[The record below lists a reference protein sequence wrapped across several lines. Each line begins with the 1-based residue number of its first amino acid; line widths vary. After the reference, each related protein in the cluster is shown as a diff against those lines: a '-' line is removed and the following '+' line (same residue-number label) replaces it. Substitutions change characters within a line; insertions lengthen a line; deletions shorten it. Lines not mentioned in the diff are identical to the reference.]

1 MSDRSIF
8 RHNWICFIKDQW
20 SSSKINDFPFVIFTN
35 EKGDAGLF
43 QSAQRETLSISEG
56 RCKPQFAGCAGAEAF
71 SFDVAVF
78 WELPRSIWIVNSE
91 RESHQGITEI
101 WQAATSWDYCGC
113 SLRVGEC
120 LEDVFF
126 FPPGGARCLLS
137 FVGEIKRRV
146 RYETFFLT
154 KQAKMLTAKCHA
166 TGGFPF
172 SSTPTCVCHRS
183 SGGTMKFYND
193 DILIK

>member
-1 MSDRSIF
+1 MIF
-8 RHNWICFIKDQW
+8 LL
-20 SSSKINDFPFVIFTN
+20 SSSRMRKVMRACFSQLK
-35 EKGDAGLF
+35 EKCSASQRDGANLNSLGALEPRRLALMSQFFGSCLAPSEQLTASANPIKELQKYDRQQPREITVDA
-43 QSAQRETLSISEG
+43 RSEWG
-56 RCKPQFAGCAGAEAF
+56 NAWK
-71 SFDVAVF
+71 
-78 WELPRSIWIVNSE
+78 
-91 RESHQGITEI
+91 
-101 WQAATSWDYCGC
+101 TS
-113 SLRVGEC
+113 
-120 LEDVFF
+120 FF

-154 KQAKMLTAKCHA
+154 KQVKMLTGKCHA

-172 SSTPTCVCHRS
+172 SSTSTCVCHRS